1 MEVNMANET
10 CVAIVKS
17 RSSVY
22 PRNAPFHPSER
33 FPEYPF
39 ENFSSE
45 PNEVYTGFRNLLT
58 TLRLDEKHFNKKEWN
73 PLGELIVPG
82 DNVVIKPNFVMDR
95 HVTGG
100 DYDCVVTH
108 GSVIRAVVDYVL
120 IALKGKGTLTIADAP
135 LIDND
140 FERIVK
146 RTGLDEMATYFLQR
160 GIDMRLCDL
169 RAENVELRDGLIV
182 RRFKLPGDPAGYAPI
197 DLQQDSEFAEVTHL
211 HKRLRGSDYDSEETS
226 RHHNEMVNE
235 YLLSKTALQSDV
247 FINFPKLK
255 THKKIG
261 VTLNMKN
268 LIGINGDKNWIPHY
282 RIGSPERDGD
292 EFNSQ
297 SLLRHMESLLK
308 DKFKEK
314 AFQMVQ
320 RNSRGKLFLARL
332 LRKAHKS
339 VVEHTNITQIRAGGW
354 YGNDTIWRPV
364 LDLNKILLYADREG
378 VMRSER
384 QRKFFS
390 VVDGIV
396 GGEGDGPVLPT
407 PKPCGVLLAG
417 FNPLAVDICAT
428 RLMGFDYR
436 LFAQFERGL
445 KLRKYPIM
453 PFDIHSIRCLSNVS
467 EWCDILN
474 KGGSML
480 QFKPASGWDGRIE
493 VDATCD
499 GQSRAV

>member
-1 MEVNMANET
+1 M
-10 CVAIVKS
+10 
-17 RSSVY
+17 
-22 PRNAPFHPSER
+22 
-33 FPEYPF
+33 
-39 ENFSSE
+39 
-45 PNEVYTGFRNLLT
+45 
-58 TLRLDEKHFNKKEWN
+58 
-73 PLGELIVPG
+73 
-82 DNVVIKPNFVMDR
+82 
-95 HVTGG
+95 
-100 DYDCVVTH
+100 
-108 GSVIRAVVDYVL
+108 
-120 IALKGKGTLTIADAP
+120 
-135 LIDND
+135 
-140 FERIVK
+140 
-146 RTGLDEMATYFLQR
+146 
-160 GIDMRLCDL
+160 
-169 RAENVELRDGLIV
+169 
-182 RRFKLPGDPAGYAPI
+182 
-197 DLQQDSEFAEVTHL
+197 THL

-226 RHHNEMVNE
+226 RHHNEKVNE

-247 FINFPKLK
+247 FINLPKLK

-292 EFNSQ
+292 EFDSQ
-297 SLLRHMESLLK
+297 SLLRHMESLFK

-332 LRKAHKS
+332 LRKAHKT
-339 VVEHTNITQIRAGGW
+339 VVEHTNITKIRAGGW

-378 VMRSER
+378 VMRPER

-407 PKPCGVLLAG
+407 PKACGALLAG

-445 KLRKYPIM
+445 MLRKYPIM
-453 PFDIHSIRCLSNVS
+453 PFDIQSIRCLSNVS

-474 KGGSML
+474 KAGSML

-499 GQSRAV
+499 GQARTV

>member
-1 MEVNMANET
+1 MESACGQIIT
-10 CVAIVKS
+10 
-17 RSSVY
+17 
-22 PRNAPFHPSER
+22 
-33 FPEYPF
+33 
-39 ENFSSE
+39 
-45 PNEVYTGFRNLLT
+45 
-58 TLRLDEKHFNKKEWN
+58 
-73 PLGELIVPG
+73 PG

-140 FERIVK
+140 FERIVE
-146 RTGLDEMATYFLQR
+146 RTGLDEMVDVFILER
-160 GIDMRLCDL
+160 GIDIRLCDL
-169 RAENVELRDGLIV
+169 RAENVEMRDGLIV

-197 DLQQDSEFAEVTHL
+197 DLRQDSEFAEVAHYL
-211 HKRLRGSDYDSEETS
+211 RRLRGSDYDSEETV
-226 RHHNEMVNE
+226 RHHNDKVNE
-235 YLLSKTALQSDV
+235 YLLSKTVLQSDV
-247 FINFPKLK
+247 FINMPKLK

-282 RIGSPERDGD
+282 RIGSPEHDGD

-332 LRKAHKS
+332 LRKAHKT
-339 VVEHTNITQIRAGGW
+339 VVDHTNITKIRAGGW

-378 VMRSER
+378 VMRPKDSENSF
-384 QRKFFS
+384 Q
-390 VVDGIV
+390 
-396 GGEGDGPVLPT
+396 LWT
-407 PKPCGVLLAG
+407 ALLAARATG
-417 FNPLAVDICAT
+417 QCFLPLSLVVFCLPALI
-428 RLMGFDYR
+428 RW
-436 LFAQFERGL
+436 Q
-445 KLRKYPIM
+445 
-453 PFDIHSIRCLSNVS
+453 SISARQ
-467 EWCDILN
+467 D
-474 KGGSML
+474 
-480 QFKPASGWDGRIE
+480 
-493 VDATCD
+493 
-499 GQSRAV
+499 